1 MRASRTKP
9 HISTTRPTKQH
20 TRGGSLTKIEVLHLG
35 GARRIGP
42 MKLMGLNVME
52 DKLNAI
58 KSQRRLSLVAVLS
71 LILQILF
78 LTKVA
83 FAFVTPNDMQSGN
96 LLLKSSEPGKYVEAP
111 KVATDYT
118 TTVSGPTA
126 RTVVTQQFYNP
137 SDGWVEGVYVFPL
150 PDNSA
155 VDTLKIV
162 SGTRV
167 IVGEVKEK
175 QEAKAIYERAKTD
188 GQAAALLEQDRPNM
202 FTNSVANIGPHEK
215 VLVQIE
221 YQETVHQSS
230 GTYSLRL
237 PLVVAPRYNAA
248 PVVQTVDFGNN
259 GLAQSSTAA
268 PETPVLNPAVDGVS
282 NPVSITVNLNAGF
295 ALGDV
300 KSSFHKVDITDKDAN
315 SKVISLSEIV
325 PADKDFELTWTAA
338 GTAPQ
343 AGLFKETLKGHD
355 YMLGFV
361 TPSSIAPKGPSAPR
375 DITFVID
382 NSGSMEGTSMPQ
394 AKESLLYGLAQL
406 KNGDR
411 FNVIR
416 FDDTMTNLFGTSVD
430 FSEGNLTKAK
440 DFVNGLKAN
449 GGTEMVPPMK
459 AALEDPTP
467 DDKSHLRQVLF
478 ITDGEIGNEQDL
490 FNAIA
495 AGRGRTRLFM
505 VGIGSAPNTYLMTR
519 ASELGRGTFTQIGD
533 PSQLNTRMTEL
544 FGKIGNPVIT
554 DLKAQ
559 IFGSTAK
566 ITPENLPDLYQGEPV
581 MLMADS
587 ASLSGVVKITGM
599 IGDQPWEVKLPL
611 ASAAQG
617 TGISKLWAR
626 RKIAE
631 YEVDA
636 TLGRLDQAAADKAVL
651 QVALD
656 HQLVS
661 SQTSLVAV
669 DKSPKRP
676 PGYQL
681 TRADVPLN
689 LPAGWVWESVFG
701 DVAPENAPHV
711 EQKASADFLQLAKA
725 EAPKQAADVQ
735 QVALPQTATDGQ
747 LLALFGLILGFLGMA
762 ILSKREI
769 AA

>member
-1 MRASRTKP
+1 
-9 HISTTRPTKQH
+9 
-20 TRGGSLTKIEVLHLG
+20 
-35 GARRIGP
+35 
-42 MKLMGLNVME
+42 ME
-52 DKLNAI
+52 DKLNVI
-58 KSQRRLSLVAVLS
+58 NKQRRLGLVAVLS
-71 LILQILF
+71 LILQMF
-78 LTKVA
+78 LLAKVA

-175 QEAKAIYERAKTD
+175 LEAKAIYERAKD
-188 GQAAALLEQDRPNM
+188 NGQAAALLEQERPNM

-221 YQETVHQSS
+221 YQETVHQSG

-248 PVVQTVDFGNN
+248 TVVQTVDFGTN
-259 GLAQSSTAA
+259 GLAKSSTVA
-268 PETPVLNPAVDGVS
+268 PEPPVLNPDVDGVS

-300 KSSFHKVDITDKDAN
+300 KSSFHKVDITTKDAN
-315 SKVISLSEIV
+315 SKVVALSGIV
-325 PADKDFELTWTAA
+325 PADKDFELTWTAD

-343 AGLFKETLKGHD
+343 AGLFKETIKGHD

-361 TPSSIAPKGPSAPR
+361 TPSAIAPKGPALPR

-406 KNGDR
+406 KTGDR

-430 FSEGNLTKAK
+430 YSEGNLTKAK
-440 DFVNGLKAN
+440 DFVDSLKAN

-459 AALEDPTP
+459 AALEDSTP

-519 ASELGRGTFTQIGD
+519 ASELGRGTFTQIGE
-533 PSQLNTRMTEL
+533 PTQLNARMTEL

-587 ASLSGVVKITGM
+587 ASLSGVLKITGE
-599 IGDQPWEVKLPL
+599 IGGQPWEVKLPL
-611 ASAAQG
+611 AQAAQG

-636 TLGRLDQAAADKAVL
+636 TLGRIDQATADKAVL

-701 DVAPENAPHV
+701 DVTPENAPHI

-725 EAPKQAADVQ
+725 EAPKQAGNIQ

-747 LLALFGLILGFLGMA
+747 LLALLGLVLGMFGLMLMR
-762 ILSKREI
+762 KREV